1 MPAISRSTT
10 LLLLL
15 VALLLV
21 AAGCGGDDAAG
32 NDETTTEA
40 QAVSLTHVDGA
51 IELVGPTLTVTPSN
65 GGEEITLA
73 VGPAIEP
80 GAVQALAAAGT
91 KARVYYRDEAEPT
104 AAKVE
109 EAPTRAIG
117 ATVYEG
123 QVVKVSAARI
133 VIDGDDGEK
142 TFTIRDEDRAAFDV
156 DHLTEHRG
164 EAEAVRVYVQRD
176 ADGEYAV
183 SYEDA

>member
-1 MPAISRSTT
+1 MHASTRSTS
-10 LLLLL
+10 LLLL
-15 VALLLV
+15 VVLALLL
-21 AAGCGGDDAAG
+21 AAGCGGGSDDDAAAP
-32 NDETTTEA
+32 EA
-40 QAVSLTHVDGA
+40 EAVSLTHVDGA
-51 IELVGPTLTVTPSN
+51 IELIDSTLTVTPAN

-91 KARVYYRDEAEPT
+91 KARVYYRDEASPT

-117 ATVYEG
+117 ATVHEG
-123 QVVKVSAARI
+123 QVVKVSKTRI
-133 VIDGDDGEK
+133 VIDGDDGEHS
-142 TFTIRDEDRAAFDV
+142 FTIRDEDRAAFDV
-156 DHLTEHRG
+156 GHLTEHRAEG
-164 EAEAVRVYVQRD
+164 EPVRVYVQSD